1 MKNYRNDV
9 SIAVNFFR
17 PVLSKLNIRNK
28 EKQEDVFLVEFDHL
42 DFLNLETCVVTVLL
56 ANLDKAGGL
65 FFCRKT
71 ENITACYI
79 ILNSNLYNNEGNLE
93 KVKIV
98 GVHEFCHFMAIIY
111 SLTATTIEKQRD
123 FLTKRLSKKIDDF
136 DIAALNTFYQALT
149 QDDVKTDDIAEFSD
163 NHFRLDCEGDTV
175 NYDVL
180 FNNFLFSKELFE
192 EYFKREKQKQFKI
205 LLEKADDASVQE
217 GISLYMQ
224 TITNAA
230 EDKSVPVKYAKKQA
244 FAWVKD
250 YLK

>member
-1 MKNYRNDV
+1 MKNYRNDA

-28 EKQEDVFLVEFDHL
+28 EKQEEVFLAEFDHL
-42 DFLNLETCVVTVLL
+42 DFLNLETCVVTVLV
-56 ANLDKAGGL
+56 AELDKAGGL

-71 ENITACYI
+71 KDITICYI

-111 SLTATTIEKQRD
+111 SLTATTIERQRT
-123 FLTKRLSKKIDDF
+123 FLAKRLFTKIDDF
-136 DIAALNTFYQALT
+136 DIAALNIFYQALT
-149 QDDVKTDDIAEFSD
+149 HDDVTHDYISEFSD
-163 NHFRLDCEGDTV
+163 GHFRLQCEGDTV

-192 EYFKREKQKQFKI
+192 EYFKKEKQECFKI
-205 LLEKADDASVQE
+205 LLEKADRASVKE
-217 GISLYMQ
+217 GMSLYMQ
-224 TITNAA
+224 TIHEA
-230 EDKSVPVKYAKKQA
+230 EKAKSIPIIFAKKQA
-244 FAWVKD
+244 VSWVKT